1 MLHSSPKKINVFLVG
16 PMGSGKTT
24 IGRHLAKAL
33 RVEFIDSDHEIEKR
47 TGATIPWI
55 FDIEGEEGFRKREKA
70 VIDDLTR
77 RKGMV
82 LATGGGA
89 ILAPENR
96 RCLSSRGVVVYLRAS
111 VDELYER
118 TAKDKNRPLLQTDD
132 PKAKLQALLEERE
145 PLYLE
150 VADLVVDTGR
160 KGVRSL
166 VRGLAGK
173 VKRLA
178 RRRERA
184 AKQEQDEAI

>member
-132 PKAKLQALLEERE
+132 PKAKLQTLLEERE

-166 VRGLAGK
+166 VRELAGK